1 VAIWNAYFECTSMT
15 LFSGII
21 GEDGFRGPEDLLRE
35 LLAMPVAQV
44 LRCSASGA
52 D

>member
-1 VAIWNAYFECTSMT
+1 MT
-15 LFSGII
+15 LFSGIV
-21 GEDGFRGPEDLLRE
+21 GEDGVRGPEDLLRQ
-35 LLAMPVAQV
+35 LMAMPIAQV